1 MQMIRGRSCMR
12 KETIEIDILM
22 TFRNGGRK
30 IVQLFKITSG
40 PATTMRKWDQSS
52 K

>member
-1 MQMIRGRSCMR
+1 MR

-22 TFRNGGRK
+22 TFRYGGRK
-30 IVQLFKITSG
+30 FVQLLKITSG
-40 PATTMRKWDQSS
+40 PATTMWKWDQSS

>member
-1 MQMIRGRSCMR
+1 MQMIRGRSCVR

-22 TFRNGGRK
+22 TFRHGGRK
-30 IVQLFKITSG
+30 FVQLKITSG
-40 PATTMRKWDQSS
+40 PATTMRKWDQPS